1 MIMVSEVGIK
11 SHWDKTLC
19 GTRKSGLTGLTEA
32 RKTRLSYFARQRGHK
47 EGRKEGRKEGA
58 LPPSTSFES
67 LPAAKHG

>member
-47 EGRKEGRKEGA
+47 EGRKEGA
-58 LPPSTSFES
+58 LPPPPSKVCP
-67 LPAAKHG
+67 LPNTDKKWA